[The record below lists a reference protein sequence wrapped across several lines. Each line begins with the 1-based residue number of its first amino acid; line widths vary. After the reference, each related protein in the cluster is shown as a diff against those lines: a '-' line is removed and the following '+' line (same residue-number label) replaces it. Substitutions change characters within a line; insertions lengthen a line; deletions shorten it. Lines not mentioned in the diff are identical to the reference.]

1 MFYIHIRNNY
11 KSFHLPQMQLNKG
24 DVSAQA
30 IVESAAHI
38 KAEKIKLALEK
49 IKEANVKKLF
59 LKVGP

>member
-1 MFYIHIRNNY
+1 
-11 KSFHLPQMQLNKG
+11 MQLNKG